1 MILKACIL
9 YTLLP
14 GFSSNKFKVTAVAF
28 LPTGRHL
35 VSGGEDGVVACYRIP
50 QAGMTS
56 PGNIEQEGENN
67 MSLFIYLFALVV

>member
-1 MILKACIL
+1 M
-9 YTLLP
+9 T
-14 GFSSNKFKVTAVAF
+14 VTF

-56 PGNIEQEGENN
+56 PGHVMQENDDMG
-67 MSLFIYLFALVV
+67 MFITDKILALFEEKGIVF